1 MPPLLPLPVPPSIP
15 ERGDMATDGVKQY
28 ISGGLHEIRRN
39 WRLAVRLS
47 LAPPIAWWISMQIF
61 EHNQAFFAPIAAI
74 LTLTV
79 GVGKRA
85 AVLVEIIIG
94 AALGVLVGE
103 LLILAIGRGVWQLV
117 VIVALAVIT
126 SSFLR
131 MSGLALTQATIS
143 GVLLVAIIPAPG
155 VADPALT
162 RFVDAF
168 VGGLVA
174 LTMIIIIPANPG
186 RDLDRAHQQI
196 LQEFASILDRIA
208 GSMRAFDAQMARDAL
223 TQARDTQPMVESVES
238 AVGSLSEMARISP
251 LRWRQRG
258 IVAQR
263 IRALGEMEHALRNTR
278 VLARRVA
285 ALIRHEDSIPEG
297 LITAL
302 EDLAEVARARH
313 DDAQALVEVART
325 AVTAVLGELTINSA
339 SVASQIRAIVADML
353 L

>member
-1 MPPLLPLPVPPSIP
+1 MTTV
-15 ERGDMATDGVKQY
+15 GGVKHY
-28 ISGGLHEIRRN
+28 VSGGLQEIRRN
-39 WRLAVRLS
+39 WRVALRLS
-47 LAPPIAWWISMQIF
+47 LAPPLAWWISMQIF

-85 AVLVEIIIG
+85 TVLVEIIIG
-94 AALGVLVGE
+94 AALGVFVGE

-117 VIVALAVIT
+117 LIVALAVIT

-168 VGGLVA
+168 VGGFVA
-174 LTMIIIIPANPG
+174 LAMIIIIPANPG
-186 RDLDRAHQQI
+186 RDLARAHERI
-196 LQEFASILDRIA
+196 LHEFASILDRIA
-208 GSMRAFDAQMARDAL
+208 ESMRVFDAQMARDAL
-223 TQARDTQPMVESVES
+223 MQARGTQPMVESVE
-238 AVGSLSEMARISP
+238 AAAGSLSEMARLSP

-258 IVAQR
+258 IVAQQV
-263 IRALGEMEHALRNTR
+263 RALEEMEHALRNTR

-285 ALIRHEDSIPEG
+285 SLIRHEESVPEG

-302 EDLAEVARARH
+302 EDLAALARTNH
-313 DDAQALVEVART
+313 DDAEALVEVART
-325 AVTAVLGELTINSA
+325 AILAVSFELSINSA

-353 L
+353 LALGVEHGDLDEILDFD